1 MIIFRTAVNPVKD
14 LKRIQNVARF
24 LTKSR
29 KQTFKNPYQWKKSS
43 KSVID
48 VTVDLICIRL

>member
-24 LTKSR
+24 LTKCR
-29 KQTFKNPYQWKKSS
+29 EQTFKNPYQWKKSS